1 MPLSIPE
8 PVGSENSS
16 ETLGWRRASSAFFG

>member
-16 ETLGWRRASSAFFG
+16 ATWGLRRASSAFFG